1 MKTGRFRNRR
11 HLTLTAGLS
20 IMAFMLLLSGCES
33 NPTEVE
39 DYNPE
44 PMLTAFLFNGEP
56 VEKVTL
62 ERIGSLYGTYNQQD
76 NAISGADVYVIALD
90 NPNQDTLF
98 FDFDDTEKVYKP
110 VNSAAWGVPE
120 SRACYRVE
128 AHKPSEDLYL
138 WAETVIPDTFS
149 ATTNPE
155 PIDYDPVEG
164 YAILDTM
171 TREDPNIEV
180 LWTDSDPI
188 GGYVLTVTNLEDSFI
203 PLDPDFDPEE
213 DEIPEDSSRVSFDVI
228 LPEFNY
234 RELAWLHFWYEG
246 WHEIQLQAAD
256 PGYWEYFFSVFR
268 LYMGQVTT
276 INYNVHGGLGIV
288 AGIARYKF
296 RIYVEKVE

>member
-1 MKTGRFRNRR
+1 MKTKRSENKRQAAVI
-11 HLTLTAGLS
+11 AGLL
-20 IMAFMLLLSGCES
+20 IIPLVLLLSGCES

-44 PMLTAFLFNGEP
+44 PMLTAFLFTGEP

-62 ERIGSLYGTYNQQD
+62 ERIGNLYGTYYQQD
-76 NAISGADVYVIALD
+76 NAISGAEVYVIALD

-98 FDFDDTEKVYKP
+98 FDFDDTDKVYKP
-110 VNSAAWGVPE
+110 TNAAAWGVPE
-120 SRACYRVE
+120 SYFRYRVE

-171 TREDPNIEV
+171 TREDPNIEFF
-180 LWTDSDPI
+180 WTDSDPI
-188 GGYVLTVTNLEDSFI
+188 GGYILTVTNLEDTYI

-213 DEIPEDSSRVSFDVI
+213 DEIPDDSSRVSFDVI
-228 LPEFNY
+228 LPDYNY
-234 RELAWLHFWYEG
+234 RELAWILFMYEG

-256 PGYWEYFFSVFR
+256 PAYWEYFFSAFR
-268 LYMGQVTT
+268 LYMGQVT
-276 INYNVHGGLGIV
+276 NLEYNVNGGLGIV
-288 AGIARYKF
+288 AGIARHTF
-296 RIYVEKVE
+296 RVYVEKVG